1 MKIESVRIENFRAFK
16 DETVNFDNYN
26 CLVGANGAGK
36 STIIHAL
43 NLFFRQNKDAGTDL
57 NKLSENDFH
66 HKNTNK
72 EIKVT
77 VTFSDLND
85 EAKESLAAYVRQEKL
100 IVTAI
105 AKYDKDTQKAD
116 IQQYGNRLGITAFR
130 KWFDEKKAGAKVPQ
144 LNSVYDELILEF
156 PDLPLVKQKQAMEDA
171 LNEYEEAH
179 PEKCELIPSADQF
192 YGISKGTNKLAPFIQ
207 WVFVSAS
214 KDASAEAEESKTS
227 ALGQLLERA
236 VRSRVNF
243 SDKVKTIREKIVND
257 YQQMLDAEQSVLSS
271 LSASLESRLRVW
283 ANPTATA
290 RVAWKQ
296 DPDKTV
302 KVEEPSAHVIVGEKG
317 FDGELARFGH
327 GMQRSF
333 LLSLLQELAEIGS
346 SGPTLIMGIEEPELY
361 QHPPQAKYL
370 SEIIQELS
378 DQGSQIL
385 ACSHSP
391 YFIPGDNFS
400 SVRVVREVGEPCY
413 SQVSSVSYG
422 DLSQQLNDVGEKLV
436 QETGMLAKLYPTL
449 RPEIN
454 EIFFCKKLIL
464 VEGIEDLAHI
474 TTYVELMNMR
484 NQFRVEGWHIVP
496 VGGKSE
502 LIRPICIA
510 KALNIPLYVVCDGD
524 TDKEDEAKIE
534 QLSASDAQID
544 KNKLQKIQEEIK
556 RHQKDNKAILK
567 LMNEDE
573 SNFWSD
579 ATLHLNKMTMWSTN
593 VTNVVKD
600 DLGEDWKS
608 FQDQAAAHYGNV
620 KSLQKNP
627 LAVAKA
633 LQLAWDAGVKSQSL
647 IALVENI
654 LKQEDI
660 GSLMSEHQQHEE
672 IVMG

>member
-1 MKIESVRIENFRAFK
+1 MKIESVRIENFRAFR

-66 HKNTNK
+66 HKNTKK

-85 EAKESLAAYVRQEKL
+85 EAKESLATYVRQEKL

-105 AKYDKDTQKAD
+105 AKYDKDAQKAD
-116 IQQYGNRLGITAFR
+116 IEQYGNRLGISAFR
-130 KWFDEKKAGAKVPQ
+130 KWFDEKKAGAKVPE
-144 LNSVYDELILEF
+144 LNSVYNELILEF
-156 PDLPLVKQKQAMEDA
+156 PELPSVKQKQAMEDA

-214 KDASAEAEESKTS
+214 KDASSEAEESKTS

-243 SDKVKTIREKIVND
+243 SEKVKTIREKIVND

-333 LLSLLQELAEIGS
+333 LLSLLQELAELGS

-474 TTYVELMNMR
+474 TTYVELMNLR

-510 KALNIPLYVVCDGD
+510 KALKIPLYVVFDGD
-524 TDKEDEAKIE
+524 TDKEDETKIE
-534 QLSASDAQID
+534 QLSASDAQVD
-544 KNKLQKIQEEIK
+544 KNKLQKIQGEIK

-573 SNFWSD
+573 SNFWND
-579 ATLHLNKMTMWSTN
+579 ATLHLNNMTMWSTN

-608 FQDQAAAHYGNV
+608 FQDQSAAHYGNV

-660 GSLMSEHQQHEE
+660 GSLMPEHQQHEE
-672 IVMG
+672 IVVG